1 MMYPVISNIINEGVK
16 QLNNIKN
23 QYAESEIYMTYYD
36 KEVGLREYILKVELQ
51 RKQGQEVFEWVKG
64 RIVMEQKNYQSYL
77 DDIFDLYE
85 SFRSYSNSMLKPMK
99 NKVKAIAL
107 LEVARKKWM
116 SHLSNEMMKIA
127 MLKEE
132 LGMDEEWPKD
142 LGLQKWVIKKTS
154 SKILAEL
161 PELTEASVE
170 YRKLLKQNGLIYYLK
185 DCVEKENRFLK
196 MLPTKVDK
204 IEEVKA
210 MMIQYLSV

>member
-1 MMYPVISNIINEGVK
+1 MMYPVISTIIHEGMK

-23 QYAESEIYMTYYD
+23 QYAESEINMTYYD

-51 RKQGQEVFEWVKG
+51 RKQGQEVFEWGKG

-85 SFRSYSNSMLKPMK
+85 SFRSYSNSILKPMK
-99 NKVKAIAL
+99 NKVKAIAI

-116 SHLSNEMMKIA
+116 SHLSNEMMKIN

-142 LGLQKWVIKKTS
+142 LGLQKWEIKKTS

-185 DCVEKENRFLK
+185 DCVEKENSFLK